1 MGITATLTLQL
12 GPASYTAVERDE
24 AAAQFVGSYLTGGDY
39 QQMDKQELHRQLEQ
53 LHAELQQVELPD
65 SNERETL
72 QKLAADIRKILE
84 PKEDPTPHYG
94 GLSERLRE
102 AIAQL
107 EASHPKATMLMGQV
121 LDQLA
126 YLGV

>member
-1 MGITATLTLQL
+1 
-12 GPASYTAVERDE
+12 
-24 AAAQFVGSYLTGGDY
+24 
-39 QQMDKQELHRQLEQ
+39 MDKQELHRQLEQ

-65 SNERETL
+65 SNERETF
-72 QKLAADIRKILE
+72 QKLAEDIRKILE
-84 PKEDPTPHYG
+84 PKEDQTQHYG
-94 GLSERLRE
+94 GLRERLRE